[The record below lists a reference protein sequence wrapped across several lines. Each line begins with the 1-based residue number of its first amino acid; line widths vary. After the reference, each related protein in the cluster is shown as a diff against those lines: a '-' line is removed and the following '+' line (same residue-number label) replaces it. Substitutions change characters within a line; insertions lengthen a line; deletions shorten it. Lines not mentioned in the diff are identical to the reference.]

1 MEFWGYLL
9 ILITGFAAGIVNTTA
24 AGGSLLTLP
33 VLIFLGLPAAVA
45 NGTNRVGIMVQS
57 LSSISV
63 FKRKGMI
70 DMRLASL
77 LSIPAL
83 AGCLWG
89 AQIAIDISDL
99 LFRRILAAVLVIVL
113 GITLWDPTRNL
124 RSASSGGWK
133 EKVLLIAAF
142 FFIGLYGGFIMAGVG
157 FFVIAALSLIAGL
170 DLVRSNGQKIFI
182 IGVFTVLALLI
193 FSLNARIDWKTG
205 LVLAIGQGFG
215 GWLGSHLA
223 IQRGEKLIRGFLT
236 AAVIVMAVKL
246 SGVISILF

>member
-1 MEFWGYLL
+1 MDFWGYLL

-45 NGTNRVGIMVQS
+45 NGTNRVAIMGQS

-70 DMRLASL
+70 DMRLAVL
-77 LSIPAL
+77 LSLPAL

-89 AQIAIDISDL
+89 ARIAIDISDL
-99 LFRRILAAVLVIVL
+99 LFRRVLAVVLVAVL
-113 GITLWDPTRNL
+113 GITLWDPARNFRQPL
-124 RSASSGGWK
+124 SGGWK
-133 EKVLLIAAF
+133 EKLLLIAAF

-157 FFVIAALSLIAGL
+157 FFIIAALSLITGL

-182 IGVFTVLALLI
+182 IGVFNILALMI
-193 FSLNARIDWKTG
+193 FSLNARIDWASG
-205 LVLAIGQGFG
+205 LMMAAGQGIG
-215 GWLGSHLA
+215 GWVGSHLA
-223 IQRGEKLIRGFLT
+223 IKKGENMIRAFLT
-236 AAVIVMAVKL
+236 VTVIAMAVKL
-246 SGVISILF
+246 SGIMSVFF